1 MGGASKSVLVDG
13 RGCWVVEA
21 GRKLTEGLISCG
33 VELVVRESK
42 ELSRPSKLSLRGLS
56 AVCPGHV

>member
-1 MGGASKSVLVDG
+1 MDG
-13 RGCWVVEA
+13 RGWWVVEA
-21 GRKLTEGLISCG
+21 GRKLTEELISCG
-33 VELVVRESK
+33 VELVIRGSK